1 MSKIITTDMSYAK
14 AVKEMVFSLF
24 TTTLKILNTVN
35 NVAETTENIAN
46 VGVIMS
52 GNFEKTSE
60 IASTLAMVE
69 AENELA
75 VRAKDLGVDLT
86 TLQRIVVEPAPVQG
100 DAPTFSQA

>member
-1 MSKIITTDMSYAK
+1 MSYAK

>member
-1 MSKIITTDMSYAK
+1 MSYAK
-14 AVKEMVFSLF
+14 AVKKMVFSLF